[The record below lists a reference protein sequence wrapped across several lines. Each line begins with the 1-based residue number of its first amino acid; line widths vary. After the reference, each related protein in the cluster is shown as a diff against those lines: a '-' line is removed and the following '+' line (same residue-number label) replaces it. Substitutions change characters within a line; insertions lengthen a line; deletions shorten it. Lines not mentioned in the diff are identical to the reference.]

1 VLAALCD
8 IFECTAAEL
17 IPTTAAS
24 VSTRQAVGQTPVTVV
39 DPSAMTP
46 SGCGF
51 ARRRE
56 PGL

>member
-24 VSTRQAVGQTPVTVV
+24 VSTRKAVGQTPVSVV

-46 SGCGF
+46 KRVRLRP
-51 ARRRE
+51 A
-56 PGL
+56 P